1 MVIFELIKKIETPV
15 LVFDKQGNLLLKN
28 IRFDVFFEEFESIN
42 EFSKKLHKFKN
53 SFNIQ
58 SCMLNAEN
66 ISEFNPIDL
75 ALKSKESFKTFA
87 TYQKTREDFLTVL
100 ISSYY
105 YDSYIIIEFINYTD
119 KIMLDELSKQYD
131 NTKNEL
137 KILKE
142 ENTRYLETKDKAQI
156 QAIKMALLNRVF
168 EALRQSIDLNT
179 TLNLAFKEIS
189 DIFGFSKVA
198 FAFFNEGKN
207 LFEIKNIYPEK
218 YSNELNQSFNIDKK
232 SLISLKENKHCIS
245 NIVQKTNT
253 DTISKTECRILMP
266 VFHTNKL
273 LGTVYGIFQ
282 HKNSNNINDDMIS
295 AISSQM
301 TSAIVQSYLF
311 EELNSKNE
319 QLQNAYTKLE
329 QAQLQLVNSEKMASL
344 GQLVAG
350 VAHEIN
356 TPLASIN
363 SNNSIFEKILN
374 LDSIDNDMT
383 ETLKSMVE
391 TDKEAIKRI
400 SNIVQSLKRFVRLD
414 EAELQNADINK
425 ELDLTLELLKHETK
439 RRIEI
444 IKDYCDNGEIMCFPN
459 LLNQVF
465 MNILMNAIQSI
476 EGDGKIY
483 ISTKKENNT
492 LKISIKDTGSGMDE
506 ATKNKIFKTGFT
518 TKKIGIGTGLGLM
531 ISKDIIE
538 KHSGTIDFK
547 SSVGEGTEFIISI
560 PDNKRGEN

>member
-1 MVIFELIKKIETPV
+1 MDIFEFIKKIETPI
-15 LVFDKQGNLLLKN
+15 LVFNKLGSLLYKN
-28 IRFDVFFEEFESIN
+28 TGFDVLFEEFDTTQ
-42 EFSKKLHKFKN
+42 EFSKKIQKFKN

-58 SCMLNAEN
+58 SCMLNPEN
-66 ISEFNPIDL
+66 ISEFNPIDI
-75 ALKSKESFKTFA
+75 ALNTKEGFKTLA
-87 TYQKTREDFLTVL
+87 TYQKTREDFLTIL
-100 ISSYY
+100 ISSYT
-105 YDSYIIIEFINYTD
+105 YDDYIVIEFIDYSD
-119 KIMLDELSKQYD
+119 KILLDEVSKQYN

-137 KILKE
+137 ELIKK
-142 ENTRYLETKDKAQI
+142 ENTKYLETKDKAQT
-156 QAIKMALLNRVF
+156 QAIKMALLNRIF
-168 EALRQSIDLNT
+168 EALRQSIDLNK

-198 FAFFNEGKN
+198 FAFFNEEKN
-207 LFEIKNIYPEK
+207 IFEIKNIYPQK
-218 YSNELNQSFNIDKK
+218 YNDEVNQSFEIDGK
-232 SLISLKENKHCIS
+232 SLSSLKENQHCIS
-245 NIVQKTNT
+245 NIAQKSGTNT
-253 DTISKTECRILMP
+253 LSKTECRILMP
-266 VFHTNKL
+266 IYHTNKL
-273 LGTVYGIFQ
+273 LGTVFAFFP
-282 HKNSNNINDDMIS
+282 HKNINNINDDMIS
-295 AISSQM
+295 AVSSQL

-319 QLQNAYTKLE
+319 QLQSAYTKLE

-363 SNNSIFEKILN
+363 SNNSIFEKILS
-374 LDSIDNDMT
+374 LDSIDEDMSD
-383 ETLKSMVE
+383 TLKSMVE

-400 SNIVQSLKRFVRLD
+400 SSIVQSLKRFVRLD

-444 IKDYCDNGEIMCFPN
+444 IKDYCDNCEIMCFPN

-476 EGDGKIY
+476 EGNGKIF
-483 ISTKKENNT
+483 ISTKKENET
-492 LKISIKDTGSGMDE
+492 LKISIKDTGKGMDE
-506 ATKNKIFKTGFT
+506 TTKNKIFKTGFT

-531 ISKDIIE
+531 ISKDIIK
-538 KHSGTIDFK
+538 KHSGSIDFN
-547 SSVGEGTEFIISI
+547 STLGEGTEFIISI
-560 PDNKRGEN
+560 PDNKKGEN